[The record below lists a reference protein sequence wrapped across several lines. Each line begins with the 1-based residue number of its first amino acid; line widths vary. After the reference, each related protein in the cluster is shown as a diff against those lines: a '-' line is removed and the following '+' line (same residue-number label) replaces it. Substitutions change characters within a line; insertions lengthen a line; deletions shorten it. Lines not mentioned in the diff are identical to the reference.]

1 MKILILCQ
9 EPPFDAGQVTT
20 GNALRTR
27 QLHEALGAAG
37 HEVHQA
43 WLDRETGEHR
53 FRSADELRE
62 LLQRERP
69 EVVLVSYWELLGL
82 LPFDLELPVVLDFLA
97 PRPLEGLFEDPARVG
112 GMLRRLRVA
121 LARADLVLV
130 GNERQRDLLAYWLL
144 EAGFDLRETD
154 PVRVVPLAGNAVQT
168 GDRPDPAKVLRLV
181 AGGVKWPWR
190 LDHAYQ
196 RALDD
201 TIAVLRAEGHAIEL
215 HRLGGAYRWAEA
227 QAASQRR
234 EDTGAEAVSRAGAEE
249 PLRSYRAWSELLCR
263 AHIGIELGADHVERR
278 FSQSFRSVDFLR
290 HGLPLLCSDNQ
301 PLTEGVRT
309 HRAGWVV
316 DRPEAVEAVL
326 RDLVSNPDQ
335 WHAAH
340 AGALELLA
348 AAHEPQRA
356 IQPLLA
362 WLEDAAKAPRLPG
375 YGLPDPTPPVLGVP
389 PWPERLGRRYRLA
402 RRIALHRLLAPAPD
416 TQREAIVMVSRPDL
430 FPTDHGAAVK
440 IIETARGMS
449 RHGRDVYLVTHDR
462 RRYWRVRDGA
472 VEALVLPRWLSLLA
486 RPEPWVKLEHYTQD
500 LPESDAF
507 LYLPLSDGSF
517 FRRVLWVAAQHAA
530 GALQAEFPA
539 YALPC
544 LQVGEI
550 LDIPTLLVEHN
561 VEYHRLDEQI
571 AALTP
576 DQLDRFR
583 AIEIDLCNRVAGV
596 VCVSDND
603 RQRLAADGVHP
614 GKLHTIPHGIDLE
627 AFDRAAPAPART
639 RFAIPEETPL
649 LVYHGTFAYP
659 PNRDAL
665 NQLATEVLPRL
676 ERRGIEAHVLAVGHK
691 PPERSPHPSIHCTG
705 SVASVAPWLKAAD
718 IAVVPLREGG
728 GTRMKIIDDF
738 AAGLPVVATPKGIE
752 GIPAVDGQH
761 ALIREDWDDFADAV
775 ASLIE
780 DEALRSSLAS
790 TGRALAETLDWTA
803 IGGRYLELLDRLAR

>member
-1 MKILILCQ
+1 MKVLILCQ
-9 EPPFDAGQVTT
+9 EPPFDVDQVTT

-27 QLHEALGAAG
+27 QLHQALSAAG
-37 HEVHQA
+37 HDVHQA
-43 WLDRETGEHR
+43 WLDREPGEQR

-97 PRPLEGLFEDPARVG
+97 PRPLEGLFEDPSRVG

-130 GNERQRDLLAYWLL
+130 GNDRQRDLLAYWLL
-144 EAGFDLRETD
+144 EAGFDLREAD
-154 PVRVVPLAGNAVQT
+154 PVRVVPLAGDPVT
-168 GDRPDPAKVLRLV
+168 TPGRPEPTEVLRLV

-190 LDHAYQ
+190 LDREYQ
-196 RALDD
+196 RALEDA
-201 TIAVLRAEGHAIEL
+201 IAVLRSEGHGIEL
-215 HRLGGAYRWAEA
+215 VRLGGAYRWAEEHA
-227 QAASQRR
+227 IPER
-234 EDTGAEAVSRAGAEE
+234 AEE
-249 PLRSYRAWSELLCR
+249 HELTPGSGIDEEKPLRAYRAWSELLGR
-263 AHIGIELGADHVERR
+263 AHVGLELGADHVERR

-301 PLTEGVRT
+301 PLSEGVRAQG
-309 HRAGWVV
+309 AGWVV
-316 DRPEAVEAVL
+316 DRPEAIEGVL
-326 RDLVSNPDQ
+326 RGLLANPDS
-335 WHAAH
+335 WHEAH

-348 AAHEPQRA
+348 AAHEPARA
-356 IQPLLA
+356 AQPLLG
-362 WLEDAAKAPRLPG
+362 WLENAAKAPRLPG
-375 YGLPDPTPPVLGVP
+375 YGLPDPAPPVLGVP
-389 PWPERLGRRYRLA
+389 PWRDRLGRRYRLA
-402 RRIALHRLLAPAPD
+402 RRIALHRVLAPATD
-416 TQREAIVMVSRPDL
+416 TQRDAIVMVSRPDL

-440 IIETARGMS
+440 IVETARGMS

-462 RRYWRVRDGA
+462 RHYWRVREGA
-472 VEALVLPRWLSLLA
+472 VETLTLPRWLTLLA

-500 LPESDAF
+500 VPESDAF

-530 GALQAEFPA
+530 GALQAEFPT

-544 LQVGEI
+544 LQAGEI

-561 VEYHRLDEQI
+561 VEYRRLEEQI
-571 AALTP
+571 AELTP
-576 DQLDRFR
+576 DQLERFR

-627 AFDRAAPAPART
+627 AFDRAAPASARS
-639 RFAIPEETPL
+639 RFGIPEDAPL

-676 ERRGIEAHVLAVGHK
+676 ERRGIGAHVLAVGHK

-738 AAGLPVVATPKGIE
+738 AARLPVVATPKGIE
-752 GIPAVDGQH
+752 GIPAVDGRH

-775 ASLIE
+775 ASLVE
-780 DEALRSSLAS
+780 DEALHASLAE

>member
-1 MKILILCQ
+1 MKVLILCQ
-9 EPPFDAGQVTT
+9 EPPFDADEVTT

-27 QLHEALGAAG
+27 QLSRGLRAAG
-37 HEVHQA
+37 HEVRHA
-43 WLDRETGEHR
+43 WLDREPGEGR
-53 FRSADELRE
+53 FRSADELRG

-69 EVVLVSYWELLGL
+69 DAILVSYWELLGL
-82 LPFDLELPVVLDFLA
+82 LPFDLETPVVLDFLA
-97 PRPLEGLFEDPARVG
+97 PRPLEGVFEDPARVG

-121 LARADLVLV
+121 LARTDLVLV

-144 EAGFDLRETD
+144 EAGFDLREAD
-154 PVRVVPLAGNAVQT
+154 PVRVVPLAGEPVHAE
-168 GDRPDPAKVLRLV
+168 DRPDPTEQLRLV

-190 LDHAYQ
+190 QDREYQ
-196 RALDD
+196 RALDEA
-201 TIAVLRAEGHAIEL
+201 IARLRNEGHAIEL
-215 HRLGGAYRWAEA
+215 VRLGGAYRWAETDDGNDTDA
-227 QAASQRR
+227 PDTPGSR
-234 EDTGAEAVSRAGAEE
+234 EEL
-249 PLRSYRAWSELLCR
+249 PLRSYRAWSELLGK
-263 AHIGIELGADHVERR
+263 AHLGIELGADHVERR

-301 PLTEGVRT
+301 PVAEGVRT
-309 HRAGWVV
+309 YQAGWIV
-316 DRPEAVEAVL
+316 DRPEAVEEVL
-326 RDLVSNPDQ
+326 RDLVTTPEQ
-335 WHAAH
+335 WQGRH
-340 AGALELLA
+340 AGALDLLA
-348 AAHEPQRA
+348 AAHDPQQA

-362 WLEDAAKAPRLPG
+362 WLDHAAKAPRLPG
-375 YGLPDPTPPVLGVP
+375 YGLPDPAPPVLGVP
-389 PWPERLGRRYRLA
+389 PWRDRLGRRYRLA
-402 RRIALHRLLAPAPD
+402 RRIALHRVLAPATKEARP
-416 TQREAIVMVSRPDL
+416 AIVMVSRPDL

-440 IIETARGMS
+440 IVETARGMS
-449 RHGRDVYLVTHDR
+449 RHGRDVFLVTHDR
-462 RRYWRVRDGA
+462 HRYWRVRDGA
-472 VEALVLPRWLSLLA
+472 VEALALPRWQSLLA
-486 RPEPWVKLEHYTQD
+486 RPEPWVKLQHYTQD

-517 FRRVLWVAAQHAA
+517 FRRLLWVAARHAA

-539 YALPC
+539 YAHPC

-561 VEYHRLDEQI
+561 VEYRRLKEQI
-571 AALTP
+571 AELTP
-576 DQLDRFR
+576 DQHERFK

-627 AFDRAAPAPART
+627 AFDRAAPAPARS
-639 RFAIPEETPL
+639 RFSIPDDAPL

-691 PPERSPHPSIHCTG
+691 PPEKSPHPSIHCTG

-761 ALIREDWDDFADAV
+761 ALIREDWDEFVEAIARV
-775 ASLIE
+775 IE
-780 DEALRSSLAS
+780 DTTLHQSLAE
-790 TGRALAETLDWTA
+790 TGRALAETLDWTT
-803 IGGRYLELLDRLAR
+803 IGGRYLDLLDRLAR